1 MFTSKTHST
10 KVSNINR
17 EKITLQNNKNLNNP
31 KNKNKKTLNPTKK
44 QINQN
49 QKLPQKVIS
58 NSVKKNIN
66 INNNKNES
74 NLKEKTIKKN
84 LSEKNLSS
92 SSKRLK
98 ATQNIFTMDVR
109 NDIEKDL
116 NSDTKIIKNESNNTI
131 SSFLESSLQ
140 DDFYQSLMNRD
151 FSNLNEDDKIIKD
164 DIISIN
170 IDEKGKDENI
180 QDIQNSKIFKA
191 KFENDNSTGESNKN
205 EDKKDD
211 KNNCFIF

>member
-44 QINQN
+44 QIHPN
-49 QKLPQKVIS
+49 QKQPQKVIS

-74 NLKEKTIKKN
+74 NIQEKTIKKN

-116 NSDTKIIKNESNNTI
+116 NSDTKIIKNESNNAI

-191 KFENDNSTGESNKN
+191 KFENDNTTGESNKN